1 MIKKMDSSGFAVLA
15 SVSMDMEEQET
26 KEMILAYAAMRG
38 NKSGMTIEELDNR
51 LEQALMDAYGIAV
64 DFDVHGSVEKLV
76 EEGLASKIPG
86 DSGMY
91 QVVSVEKAL
100 KKLDKKWD
108 ALFDYSSTWKGGAG
122 GDSSEKIVLDSTAEE
137 DPSKMER
144 DLMLQL
150 ANADMERGKEA
161 LKLTKKMED
170 LNEKIADASGSMRKL
185 KWRYS

>member
-1 MIKKMDSSGFAVLA
+1 
-15 SVSMDMEEQET
+15 
-26 KEMILAYAAMRG
+26 
-38 NKSGMTIEELDNR
+38 
-51 LEQALMDAYGIAV
+51 
-64 DFDVHGSVEKLV
+64 
-76 EEGLASKIPG
+76 
-86 DSGMY
+86 MY

-122 GDSSEKIVLDSTAEE
+122 GDSSEKIFFDSTAEE

-150 ANADMERGKEA
+150 ANAIHVERGKEA

-185 KWRYS
+185 KWRYF